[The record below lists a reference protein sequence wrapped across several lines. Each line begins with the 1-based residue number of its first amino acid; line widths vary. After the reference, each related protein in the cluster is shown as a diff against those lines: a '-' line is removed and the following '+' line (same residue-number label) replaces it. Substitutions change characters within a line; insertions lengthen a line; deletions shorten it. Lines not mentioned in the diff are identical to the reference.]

1 MPRGTLIAR
10 DEGFPKSA
18 RLLKTDEFSSV
29 FRLRPW
35 ARSAHFV
42 LYARQTDG
50 PARLGLVTGRK
61 FAPRAATRN
70 LIRRIARE
78 TFRVR
83 RAELEGWDML
93 LRLHSRFDR
102 KAMPSASSP
111 PLRAMCRE
119 EIVSLIDNAIRTIRR
134 RSSPSTASAAGM
146 ASDGR
151 PGEPG
156 HDGTRR

>member
-1 MPRGTLIAR
+1 LIAR

-42 LYARQTDG
+42 LYARHTDG

-78 TFRVR
+78 TFRLR
-83 RAELEGWDML
+83 RPEIEGWDML

-102 KAMPSASSP
+102 KAMPSASSQ

-119 EIVSLIDNAIRTIRR
+119 EIVTLIDNAIKTIRR
-134 RSSPSTASAAGM
+134 RSSRPDAEASGDE
-146 ASDGR
+146 S
-151 PGEPG
+151 
-156 HDGTRR
+156 RR

>member
-1 MPRGTLIAR
+1 LIAR

-42 LYARQTDG
+42 LYARHTDG

-61 FAPRAATRN
+61 YAPRAATRN

-78 TFRVR
+78 KFRVQ

-102 KAMPSASSP
+102 KAMPSASSQ

-119 EIVSLIDNAIRTIRR
+119 EIVTLMDQAIKTIRR
-134 RSSPSTASAAGM
+134 RSSRSDSDTGRDEST
-146 ASDGR
+146 R
-151 PGEPG
+151 
-156 HDGTRR
+156 